1 MAALRNL
8 SRLRESCERMATADP
23 DTAEKPLISMEDCYT
38 IDGNRYEKTEKVERE
53 KFGETRLEK
62 INKYTL
68 EYRERQKNLLIR
80 RDLINSKFNEVIGD
94 IIDSENTRANVSS
107 SLKTVEPQATT
118 KAVETIVRVAPPKAV
133 PETLGRKV
141 DVKNVRKIRELE
153 REINDLKNKMDKN
166 SVDFQ
171 TELSKYKD
179 LGKNEEMIR
188 KKLGLDSWDDFIKH
202 VNDNNFEY
210 KLGQILDL
218 INENEVIEVSEDITG
233 VLEDKTINDD
243 EKTEARRAAAEA
255 AAAEAAAA
263 EKEKPVEETK
273 GTIKENFQGYIDKN
287 DLAQKL
293 SVYEN
298 IGKISIE
305 KSPALAARAN
315 KIIDNSISLVGDFET
330 LASDIIRNIRDRYYN
345 SENGDYKE
353 LVEKTGVI
361 NDNHIKNDLLNDANS
376 FADKNLMIHADKN
389 KKLKRSTR
397 VLVIIMLIKLVVSL
411 VLVGLLL

>member
-1 MAALRNL
+1 MAALLNL

-23 DTAEKPLISMEDCYT
+23 DSAEEPLISMEDCYT
-38 IDGNRYEKTEKVERE
+38 IDGSRYEKTEKLERE

-80 RDLINSKFNEVIGD
+80 RDLINSKFDEVIDD
-94 IIDSENTRANVSS
+94 IIESSNTRKLAETASS
-107 SLKTVEPQATT
+107 RIEPQMA
-118 KAVETIVRVAPPKAV
+118 KKEVETVVRVSPPKAMT
-133 PETLGRKV
+133 ETLSRRV
-141 DVKNVRKIRELE
+141 DVKNSRKIRELE
-153 REINDLKNKMDKN
+153 REINNLKNKMDKN

-171 TELSKYKD
+171 TELTKYKD

-188 KKLGLDSWDDFIKH
+188 KKLGIDSWNDFIEH
-202 VNDNNFEY
+202 VDDNNFEY

-218 INENEVIEVSEDITG
+218 INENEIIEVSEDITG
-233 VLEDKTINDD
+233 VIEDKTINDD
-243 EKTEARRAAAEA
+243 EKTEARRAARRAEA
-255 AAAEAAAA
+255 EVAEVATESASSNNI
-263 EKEKPVEETK
+263 T
-273 GTIKENFQGYIDKN
+273 ENFQSSMNRN

-305 KSPALAARAN
+305 RSPALASRAN

-330 LASDIIRNIRDRYYN
+330 LASDIIKSIRDRYYN

-353 LVEKTGVI
+353 LVHKTGII
-361 NDNHIKNDLLNDANS
+361 NENHTNNNLLNDTNK
-376 FADKNLMIHADKN
+376 FADKNLMIQTDKYN
-389 KKLKRSTR
+389 RLKGTTKI
-397 VLVIIMLIKLVVSL
+397 LGIIMFVVLVVSL
-411 VLVGLLL
+411 VLVGQLL

>member
-1 MAALRNL
+1 MNHKLL
-8 SRLRESCERMATADP
+8 
-23 DTAEKPLISMEDCYT
+23 
-38 IDGNRYEKTEKVERE
+38 
-53 KFGETRLEK
+53 
-62 INKYTL
+62 
-68 EYRERQKNLLIR
+68 QKHQ
-80 RDLINSKFNEVIGD
+80 KH
-94 IIDSENTRANVSS
+94 
-107 SLKTVEPQATT
+107 
-118 KAVETIVRVAPPKAV
+118 RVAPPKAV

-166 SVDFQ
+166 SVAFQ

-179 LGKNEEMIR
+179 LGKNEEEIR
-188 KKLGLDSWDDFIKH
+188 KKLGLDNWDDFIKH

-210 KLGQILDL
+210 KLGQLLDL

-233 VLEDKTINDD
+233 VIEDKTINDD
-243 EKTEARRAAAEA
+243 EKTEARRAAA
-255 AAAEAAAA
+255 A
-263 EKEKPVEETK
+263 EKEKKEASEAVEAT
-273 GTIKENFQGYIDKN
+273 GGNNIENFQGYIDKN

-305 KSPALAARAN
+305 NSPALAARAN

-353 LVEKTGVI
+353 LVEKTGII
-361 NDNHIKNDLLNDANS
+361 NDNHIKNDLLNNDNS

-389 KKLKRSTR
+389 KKLKGITK
-397 VLVIIMLIKLVVSL
+397 LLGFIMLIVLIVSL

>member
-1 MAALRNL
+1 MAALLNL

-23 DTAEKPLISMEDCYT
+23 DSAEEPLISMEDCYT
-38 IDGNRYEKTEKVERE
+38 IDGSRYEKTEKLERE

-80 RDLINSKFNEVIGD
+80 RDLINSKFDEVIDD
-94 IIDSENTRANVSS
+94 IIESSNTQKVAETTSIRI
-107 SLKTVEPQATT
+107 EPQMA
-118 KAVETIVRVAPPKAV
+118 KKEVETVVRVSPPKAIT
-133 PETLGRKV
+133 ETLSRRV
-141 DVKNVRKIRELE
+141 DVKNSRKIRELE
-153 REINDLKNKMDKN
+153 REINNLKNKMDKN

-171 TELSKYKD
+171 TELTKYKD

-188 KKLGLDSWDDFIKH
+188 KKLGIDSWNDFIEH

-218 INENEVIEVSEDITG
+218 INENEIIEVSEDITG
-233 VLEDKTINDD
+233 VIEDKTINDD
-243 EKTEARRAAAEA
+243 EKTEARRAAAA
-255 AAAEAAAA
+255 AAAEAAAESA
-263 EKEKPVEETK
+263 SNNIT
-273 GTIKENFQGYIDKN
+273 ENFQSSINRN

-305 KSPALAARAN
+305 RSPALAARAN

-330 LASDIIRNIRDRYYN
+330 LASDIIKSIRDRYYN

-353 LVEKTGVI
+353 LVHKTGII
-361 NDNHIKNDLLNDANS
+361 NENHTNNNLLNDTNK
-376 FADKNLMIHADKN
+376 FADKNLMIQTDKYN
-389 KKLKRSTR
+389 RLKGTTKI
-397 VLVIIMLIKLVVSL
+397 LGIIMFVVLVVSL
-411 VLVGLLL
+411 VLVGQLL

>member
-107 SLKTVEPQATT
+107 SLNTVEPQATT
-118 KAVETIVRVAPPKAV
+118 KASETIVRVAPPKAV

-166 SVDFQ
+166 SVAFQ

-179 LGKNEEMIR
+179 LGKNEEEIR
-188 KKLGLDSWDDFIKH
+188 KKLGLDNWDDFIKH

-210 KLGQILDL
+210 KLGQLLDL

-233 VLEDKTINDD
+233 VIEDKTINDD
-243 EKTEARRAAAEA
+243 EKTEARRAAA
-255 AAAEAAAA
+255 A
-263 EKEKPVEETK
+263 EKEKKEASEAVEAT
-273 GTIKENFQGYIDKN
+273 GGNNIENFQGYIDKN

-305 KSPALAARAN
+305 NSPALAARAN

-353 LVEKTGVI
+353 LVEKTGII
-361 NDNHIKNDLLNDANS
+361 NDNHIKNDLLNNDNS

-389 KKLKRSTR
+389 KKLKGITK
-397 VLVIIMLIKLVVSL
+397 LLGFIMLIVLIVSL